1 MFTVAISQLTMSRW
15 ELPAEVAHLADRGF
29 DAISIWRPKLSDM
42 GLDESAA
49 ILSRSG
55 VRVSSLQWAGG
66 FTGGDGRS
74 FAESVSDAREAI
86 DTAAALGGRI
96 LIVHAGCRG
105 GHTLSHARRL
115 LLQALETLLP
125 VAERAGVT
133 LALKPFH
140 AAADCSFL
148 NRLREA
154 ADLVERFDAGSL
166 RLSLDLW
173 QFAHEQEVWSLA
185 DRLAS
190 LTAVVQAADRLGPPS
205 SDQERIPVGHG
216 TLPLESLFA
225 MLVEH
230 GYEGDVEFDPVGEAV
245 ESLGYD
251 RVLDEARLVADGW
264 KLALQAD
271 MGPLQ
276 PVDATAARLPD
287 AIRSR
292 TAQFRPAGV
301 RRSHAS
307 SQIVSRG

>member
-29 DAISIWRPKLSDM
+29 EAISIWRPKASDM

-55 VRVSSLQWAGG
+55 IRVSSLQWAGG

-74 FAESVSDAREAI
+74 FAESVADAREAI
-86 DTAAALGGRI
+86 DTVAALGGHI
-96 LIVHAGCRG
+96 LVIHAGCRG
-105 GHTLSHARRL
+105 GHTQSHARRL

-125 VAERAGVT
+125 AAERAGVT

-140 AAADCSFL
+140 AAAGCSFL

-154 ADLVERFDAGSL
+154 TDLVERFDAIPL

-173 QFAHEQEVWSLA
+173 QFAHEQDVWSLA
-185 DRLAS
+185 DRLAA
-190 LTAVVQAADRLGPPS
+190 LTAVVQVADRHGPPS
-205 SDQERIPVGHG
+205 TEQDRIPVGHG
-216 TLPLESLFA
+216 SLPLESLVTL
-225 MLVEH
+225 LVGH
-230 GYEGDVEFDPVGEAV
+230 GYAGDVEFDPVGEAV
-245 ESLGYD
+245 ESIGYE
-251 RVLDEARLVADGW
+251 RVLDDTRLVADSW
-264 KLALQAD
+264 KLAMRSGVGQI
-271 MGPLQ
+271 Q
-276 PVDATAARLPD
+276 PVDVAGLPD

-292 TAQFRPAGV
+292 TAQFRPAGF